1 MGTRMVLYWGLAVCA
16 ALPAGAQQGPANV
29 VATPVVERSVRD
41 TKTYVG
47 TVRPL
52 RHSLVASEVD
62 GSVLEFLV
70 REGDRVEKGQPLAKL
85 KTSILEIQL
94 AGRKAIVAAGL
105 EALNELKNG
114 SRPEL
119 IDEARASLASA
130 EAEVVFRAWKLESA
144 KGLYDRGSSTEDDLK
159 EATYNLD
166 NARARVRRLK
176 ALLSLAEKGPRK
188 ERIVQGRAR
197 LLQLQHEAKELEE
210 QLTKHIIRAPFA
222 GYVVEEHT
230 EVGEWLAQGD
240 PVVEVF
246 ALDSVEI
253 EAGVPGSSIQ
263 QIELGSEAQV
273 RFSEIPG
280 ELVTGR
286 IVKVVPRAEVRTR
299 AFPVRVLVKNRVQRK
314 SVVFKAGMLARVT
327 LPVGKMRKALLV
339 PKDALKL
346 GGPQPVVVVVQD
358 GKAHMVVVELGI
370 SQDDLIEVRGKLQ
383 AGQQVVVR
391 GNEGLFPGAPVAVAG
406 Q

>member
-253 EAGVPGSSIQ
+253 EAGVPASSIQ
-263 QIELGSEAQV
+263 KIALGSEAQV

-280 ELVTGR
+280 EVTGR
-286 IVKVVPRAEVRTR
+286 VVKVVPRAEVRTR
-299 AFPVRVLVKNRVQRK
+299 AFPVRVLVKNRVQQG
-314 SVVFKAGMLARVT
+314 SLVFKAGMLARVT
-327 LPVGKMRKALLV
+327 LTVGKTRKALLV

-370 SQDDLIEVRGKLQ
+370 SQDDLIEVRGELKQ
-383 AGQQVVVR
+383 GQQVVVR
-391 GNEGLFPGAPVAVAG
+391 GNEGLFPGGPVAVAG